1 MSLSKELFFYNFI
14 LISVVDLMCGL
25 RGSDSLDEIES
36 VAGDALSRMLLFLP
50 LT

>member
-14 LISVVDLMCGL
+14 LISVDLMCGL

-50 LT
+50 LN

>member
-14 LISVVDLMCGL
+14 LISVDLMCGL

-36 VAGDALSRMLLFLP
+36 VAGDALSRMLLFPP

>member
-14 LISVVDLMCGL
+14 LISVDLMCGL